1 MDQRIRIMTD
11 AQQFAV
17 FETEAGFCAI
27 AWTAGGIARFQ
38 LPDSTAAAAERGM
51 LRKSPAAR
59 PGTPPADVATVI
71 AAAQRYFAG
80 EAVDFSEIALD
91 LDDQDEFFRRIYG
104 ALRQVGY
111 GKTTTYGTL
120 AKELGAGPEVAR
132 DVGQAMA
139 KNPIPLIIPCH
150 RVLAAGNKVGGFSAP
165 GGADSKVKMLA
176 LEGIDLSPPP
186 PAQQSLGF

>member
-1 MDQRIRIMTD
+1 MTQ
-11 AQQFAV
+11 APQYFAV

-27 AWTAGGIARFQ
+27 GWTASGIARFA
-38 LPDSTAAAAERGM
+38 LPDGTAAAAERNL
-51 LRKSPAAR
+51 LRKFPAAR
-59 PGTPPADVATVI
+59 PSTPPSEVAEVI

-80 EAVDFSEIALD
+80 EAVDFFAIALD
-91 LDDQDEFFRRIYG
+91 LDGQDEFFRRIYA
-104 ALRQVGY
+104 ALRTVGY
-111 GKTTTYGTL
+111 GKTTTYGSL